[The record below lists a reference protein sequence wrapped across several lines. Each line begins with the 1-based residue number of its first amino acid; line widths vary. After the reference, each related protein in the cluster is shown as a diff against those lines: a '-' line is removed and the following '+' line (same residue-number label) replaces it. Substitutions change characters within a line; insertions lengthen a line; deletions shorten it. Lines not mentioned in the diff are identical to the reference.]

1 MWTAK
6 TVLALLSFSLLLFS
20 LDASA
25 LFVKK
30 PIRSSLVEVT
40 VKVANDPVLPKDFWL
55 GQNYSNPFNLET
67 VIEYGLPNDCQVKL
81 IIYNILGQ
89 RVKTL
94 INGFQ
99 KAGYKRIVWNGR
111 DESGKE
117 VSSGI
122 YLYKIDT
129 GRHSDIKKMVML
141 K

>member
-1 MWTAK
+1 MRTAK
-6 TVLALLSFSLLLFS
+6 TMLTLLSFSLLLFS

-25 LFVKK
+25 LLVKK
-30 PIRSSLVEVT
+30 PIRSSLVGVT
-40 VKVANDPVLPKDFWL
+40 VKVVNDPVLPKDFWL
-55 GQNYSNPFNLET
+55 GQNYPNPLNLET
-67 VIEYGLPNDCQVKL
+67 VIEYRLPNDCQVKL
-81 IIYNILGQ
+81 TIYNILGQ

-111 DESGKE
+111 DDSGKE

-122 YLYKIDT
+122 YLYKIDA
-129 GRHSDIKKMVML
+129 GRHSDVKKMVIV

>member
-1 MWTAK
+1 MRTAK
-6 TVLALLSFSLLLFS
+6 TVLTLLSFSLLLFS

-25 LFVKK
+25 LLVKK
-30 PIRSSLVEVT
+30 PIRSSLVGVT
-40 VKVANDPVLPKDFWL
+40 VKVANAPVLPKDFWL
-55 GQNYSNPFNLET
+55 GQNYPNPLNLET

-81 IIYNILGQ
+81 TIYNILGQ

-111 DESGKE
+111 DDSGKE

-122 YLYKIDT
+122 YLYKIDA
-129 GRHSDIKKMVML
+129 GRHSDVKKMVIV